1 MADSNANFCLARK
14 PGNVNSI
21 SSIGA
26 KDCYRAPVIQFCKWV
41 VKSGNNQKTNV
52 TPCGSED
59 AVL

>member
-41 VKSGNNQKTNV
+41 VKSGNNQKT
-52 TPCGSED
+52 
-59 AVL
+59 AM